1 MPTRTRSVALSLTA
15 LIVAAQGVAT
25 LALGLGLMI
34 QSVVG
39 NPDSRAA
46 AMLIG
51 VLSLLGGAGLVLCSW
66 GLQRGRRWSRAPAL
80 VWLLLMVPVGW
91 YQVQG
96 GLRWVGLPLTLLS
109 ALGILLLLIPASTEA
124 LRD

>member
-1 MPTRTRSVALSLTA
+1 M
-15 LIVAAQGVAT
+15 

-80 VWLLLMVPVGW
+80 VWLILMVPVGW

-96 GLRWVGLPLTLLS
+96 GLRWVGLPLTLFS
-109 ALGILLLLIPASTEA
+109 ALGILLLLMPASTEA

>member
-1 MPTRTRSVALSLTA
+1 VPTRTRSVALSLTA

>member
-1 MPTRTRSVALSLTA
+1 VPTRTRSVALSLTA

-96 GLRWVGLPLTLLS
+96 GLRWVGLPLTLFS

>member
-1 MPTRTRSVALSLTA
+1 VQTRTGSSTLSLTA
-15 LIVAAQGVAT
+15 LIVAVQGLAM
-25 LALGLGLMI
+25 LALGFGLVI

-39 NPDSRAA
+39 NPDSRTA

-66 GLQRGRRWSRAPAL
+66 GLRRGRRWSRAPAL

-96 GLRWVGLPLTLLS
+96 SLRW
-109 ALGILLLLIPASTEA
+109 LGIPLMAVSGLGALLLLVPASTEA
-124 LRD
+124 LHD